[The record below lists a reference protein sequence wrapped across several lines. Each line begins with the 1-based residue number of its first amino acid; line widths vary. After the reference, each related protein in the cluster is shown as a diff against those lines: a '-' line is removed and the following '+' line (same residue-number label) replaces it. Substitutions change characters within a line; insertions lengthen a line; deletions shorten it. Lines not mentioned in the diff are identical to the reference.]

1 MTKRIIATPSF
12 RFLFSDSKTKRDSAA
27 QTHGSR
33 NRSADVLVPLH
44 EARIQSVTNR
54 HFIL

>member
-12 RFLFSDSKTKRDSAA
+12 RFLFSDSKNKRDSAA